1 MKITRALL
9 LLTLA
14 AAFPTVQA
22 QTGKWPDKSVRMV
35 VPFAPGGS
43 NDVIARMLAPRLF
56 EEFGQQFVVDNRG
69 GAGGLIGA
77 AIAVRANPDGYTV
90 IIVSGSYAAT
100 AALQKLPYDPIKD
113 IAPIAMV
120 ADGPM
125 VMAVHP
131 AVKAAS
137 LKEFIELARAK
148 PGAIAFGSTGT
159 GSIAH
164 LAFELLQQQTKTQMI
179 HVPFSGAGPA
189 VTALL
194 GGEIQFVFVSPAP
207 AVPQIR
213 AGRLRGLAVTGGER
227 WSGMPELPAVSE
239 LIPDFLATVWF
250 GMWAPAGTPK
260 PIIARL
266 NQALARALKQ
276 PEVQERLRAAS
287 LEPTHSTPEEFG
299 RIIARDIA
307 TWSKVVK
314 AGNIKID

>member
-1 MKITRALL
+1 MKIRRGLL
-9 LLTLA
+9 LVVLV
-14 AAFPTVQA
+14 AAFSTAQA
-22 QTGKWPDKSVRMV
+22 QPGKWPDKSVRVV

-43 NDVIARMLAPRLF
+43 NDVVARLLAPRLA

-69 GAGGLIGA
+69 GAGGQIGA
-77 AIAVRANPDGYTV
+77 AIVARASPDGYTV
-90 IIVSGSYAAT
+90 IVVSGSYAAI

-113 IAPIAMV
+113 IAPIAMLV
-120 ADGPM
+120 DGPM
-125 VMAVHP
+125 ILAVHP
-131 AVKAAS
+131 SVKATN
-137 LKEFIELARAK
+137 LKEFIDLARAK
-148 PGAIAFGSTGT
+148 PGSLAFGSTGT

-164 LAFELLQQQTKTQMI
+164 LAFELLQQQTKTNMI

-189 VTALL
+189 VAALL

-207 AVPQIR
+207 AVPQIK
-213 AGRLRGLAVTGGER
+213 AGKLRGLAVTGEQR
-227 WSGMPELPAVSE
+227 WTGMPDLPAMNE
-239 LIPDFLATVWF
+239 LIPDFSANVWF

-260 PIIARL
+260 QIISRL
-266 NQALARALKQ
+266 NQALARAIKQ
-276 PEVQERLRAAS
+276 PDVQERLRAAS

>member
-1 MKITRALL
+1 
-9 LLTLA
+9 
-14 AAFPTVQA
+14 
-22 QTGKWPDKSVRMV
+22 

-43 NDVIARMLAPRLF
+43 NDLIARLLAPRLA

-69 GAGGLIGA
+69 GAGGQIGA
-77 AIAVRANPDGYTV
+77 AIAARAIPDGYTV
-90 IIVSGSYAAT
+90 IVVSGSYAAI

-113 IAPIAMV
+113 IAPVAMI

-125 VMAVHP
+125 ILVVHP
-131 AVKAAS
+131 SVKATN
-137 LKEFIELARAK
+137 LKEFIDLARAK
-148 PGAIAFGSTGT
+148 PGALAFGSTGT

-164 LAFELLQQQTKTQMI
+164 LAFELLQQQTKTTMI

-189 VTALL
+189 VAALL

-207 AVPQIR
+207 AVPQVK
-213 AGRLRGLAVTGGER
+213 AGRLRGLAVTGEQR
-227 WSGMPELPAVSE
+227 WMGMPDLPAVNE
-239 LIPDFLATVWF
+239 LIPDFSANVWF

-260 PIIARL
+260 QIISRL
-266 NQALARALKQ
+266 NQALARAIKQ